1 MNVHATGM
9 NVNPVPARALS
20 LRGAS
25 IRRLALFSVALLAA
39 ALALIATTP
48 ASAVVLVS
56 TIGQTADSE
65 GGIVWGDR
73 WHAQAFTTGSDSAGY
88 TLTSIEARTNQ
99 PDSDPTELR
108 AQLWSDNNGI
118 PGTKLADLTV
128 PGTITASASSP
139 ANITFTAPASTSLD
153 ANTTYHFT
161 ISAVGARGSNTNA
174 TYFQIVNTASVNED
188 SGAATGW
195 SIANRSRYGDGASD
209 NPPSSW
215 EDFSKTR
222 MIRINGESKSATPVT
237 STNANL
243 DDLVVKRG
251 TDVITLTPSFAA
263 STLNYRAEE
272 VTSDVSSVIFTPTA
286 VESGATIQVGKSG
299 SLTTVASGADSGAI
313 SLDVGDNAVLVVVT
327 AADTTTTRTYTVT
340 ITRAE
345 KPTVSISVSPT
356 EVPEGG
362 FVVVTARLSS
372 ALGTN
377 EDIPI
382 SWAIGDDPN
391 FEFLG
396 TAEGS
401 DIVEENITIAITAGA
416 TTGTGTYNTAQ
427 DDDNEDDSFTVTLQT
442 ALLSPSQPGSN
453 AAVGSPD
460 AVLVTIIDDEPNT
473 ITLSADKLFVNPGG
487 TVQVAATLN
496 GAVNTYQASVRLN
509 DGLEDN
515 PSRREDLGYAIEPTT
530 LNFGAGATSGPTSTI
545 TVSEDAVPGTTISLT
560 ASGAI
565 GNAVYALSTKTPLEI
580 TIAAERTEQL
590 HQTALPEVAR
600 AVAGLTTAAIST
612 RVGQVLNGS
621 DGGASASLGG
631 QSTLAG
637 VLTTHAPAL
646 ANENRSL
653 RDLLN
658 GSRFVLPLNANLNGG
673 GGGGGSMSLWG
684 SGEYRDL
691 SSEDDD
697 LEIDGTLY
705 GAQVGVDAKLRGG
718 LLAGLALSWSEGDLE
733 YEDNTGGGSAGDYEV
748 DMQVIHP
755 YLGGSSGLVDWW
767 ATLGYG
773 NGEVEITPE
782 IGESSSNDVSLR
794 TMGMGGSGLLWSGG
808 ENATEVRFKG
818 ELTRTELEV
827 DASERVAALEVD
839 ATLIRVAM
847 EASRTRSLAGGG
859 TLSPSFSLGARHDG
873 GDGNTGTGAEIGG
886 GVRYANAESGV
897 SASASAHA
905 LLGRSDY
912 SEWGIQGT
920 VRLSSGADGQ
930 GLSFEMRPGYGGD
943 GNGNTGQIW
952 SNGLRGDSA
961 AHDSSANASGR
972 LEMRLGYGLSP
983 TDERNG
989 LLTPWG
995 GLALKN
1001 DGNRYQMG
1009 LDWAS
1014 GDSFTLRLHGERRE
1028 HENADA
1034 DHIVLLKGEARF

>member
-9 NVNPVPARALS
+9 NVNPVPARVLS

-25 IRRLALFSVALLAA
+25 IRRLALLPAALLAA
-39 ALALIATTP
+39 ALGLIAATP

-56 TIGQTADSE
+56 TVGQTASNE
-65 GGIVWGDR
+65 GGRVFANR
-73 WHAQAFTTGSDSAGY
+73 WHLQAFTTGRATDGY
-88 TLTSIEARTNQ
+88 TLTSIEARTDQRENA
-99 PDSDPTELR
+99 PSELR
-108 AQLWSDNNGI
+108 AQLWSESNGT

-128 PGTITASASSP
+128 PATISANTNVS
-139 ANITFTAPASTSLD
+139 FTAPTNPSLELD
-153 ANTTYHFT
+153 ANTTYFFA
-161 ISAVGARGSNTNA
+161 IGAVSNNSRDT
-174 TYFQIVNTASVNED
+174 TTRQFQILNTTSNSED
-188 SGAATGW
+188 SGAADGW
-195 SIANRSRYGDGASD
+195 SIADQSLFHDGANGNFPTSG
-209 NPPSSW
+209 W
-215 EDFSKTR
+215 RTFTQTR
-222 MIRINGESKSATPVT
+222 MIRINGEAKSGVPVA

-251 TDVITLTPSFAA
+251 TDVLTLTPSFAA

-272 VTSDVSSVIFTPTA
+272 VTSDVSSVVFTPTA

-313 SLDVGDNAVLVVVT
+313 SLDVGVNAVLVEVT

-340 ITRAE
+340 ITRAGP
-345 KPTVSISVSPT
+345 PTVSISASPT
-356 EVPEGG
+356 RVPEGG
-362 FVVVTARLSS
+362 MVVVTVQLSS
-372 ALGTN
+372 ALKTAPTGN
-377 EDIPI
+377 I
-382 SWAIGDDPN
+382 SIDWFPGESPDVITQGA
-391 FEFLG
+391 
-396 TAEGS
+396 A
-401 DIVEENITIAITAGA
+401 EENDITPIDPVNVNIPAGETTHTLTYTAV
-416 TTGTGTYNTAQ
+416 Q
-427 DDDNEDDSFTVTLQT
+427 DADNEDETLTFTLPIED
-442 ALLSPSQPGSN
+442 ALPSN
-453 AAVGSPD
+453 AITLGSPTT
-460 AVLVTIIDDEPNT
+460 ALVTIIDDEPNT
-473 ITLSADKLFVNPGG
+473 ITLSADKRFVNPGG

-496 GAVNTYQASVRLN
+496 GAVSTYQAAVRLN

-515 PSRREDLGYAIEPTT
+515 DARAPLGYTIEPTR
-530 LNFGAGATSGPTSTI
+530 LDFDAGATSGPTATI

-580 TIAAERTEQL
+580 TIVADRTEQL
-590 HQTALPEVAR
+590 HETALPEVAR
-600 AVAGLTTAAIST
+600 AVAGRVTGAIST
-612 RVGQVLNGS
+612 RVGQVLNG
-621 DGGASASLGG
+621 DGGGVSASLGG

-637 VLTTHAPAL
+637 ALATHAPAL

-658 GSRFVLPLNANLNGG
+658 GSRFVLPLNGNPS

-691 SSEDDD
+691 SSEDND

-705 GAQVGVDAKLRGG
+705 GAQIGADVKLRGG
-718 LLAGLALSWSEGDLE
+718 LLAGLALSWSQGDLE
-733 YEDNTGGGSAGDYEV
+733 YDDASAGGSAGDYEV

-755 YLGGSSGLVDWW
+755 YLGGSSGSMDWW

-773 NGEVEITPE
+773 NGEVEITPD

-794 TMGMGGSGLLWSGG
+794 TVGVGGSSLLWFGG
-808 ENATEVRFKG
+808 QEATNVRLKG
-818 ELTRTELEV
+818 ELTQTQMEV
-827 DASERVAALEVD
+827 DASEQIAALSID
-839 ATLIRVAM
+839 ATLIRVAA

-886 GVRYANAESGV
+886 GVRYANAETGV

-920 VRLSSGADGQ
+920 VRLASGADGQ
-930 GLSFEMRPGYGGD
+930 GLSFVMRPGYGGD

-983 TDERNG
+983 TGERNG